1 MRDRTLYCGLF
12 AGPGSVCYS
21 RQAARRLRY
30 LSRASRSTETGT
42 IVDEFTKFSLEL
54 IAAMQQIHPALHV
67 FFRGFTFLGQP
78 QFYVAILPLLFWC
91 VDVRLGAR
99 VTVFLLLSSQ
109 LNAVLKGLFHQPR
122 PCDFDPSLQL
132 AWFEGYGLPSGH
144 AQFVV
149 VFWGAIAAW
158 ARRRWL
164 WVLAVVLIVLVG
176 LSRIY
181 LGVHFPQD
189 VVVGWAIG
197 GLSLVLYLSLQ
208 PDLERRL
215 AGLDLRWQLLLA
227 AGVPLILFVTSPGKS
242 VATAMGALAGA
253 GVGFALTRRYVP
265 FNPEGPMW
273 QRVLRFLVGA
283 AAVVPLYA
291 AMEMMPSAESS
302 WIYLALRF
310 GYFVVIGLWTT
321 LGAPWLFKLLRLAE
335 APDKHLA

>member
-1 MRDRTLYCGLF
+1 
-12 AGPGSVCYS
+12 
-21 RQAARRLRY
+21 
-30 LSRASRSTETGT
+30 
-42 IVDEFTKFSLEL
+42 VDEVTKSSLEL

-67 FFRGFTFLGQP
+67 FFRAFTFLGQP

-99 VTVFLLLSSQ
+99 VAVFLLLSSQ
-109 LNAVLKGLFHQPR
+109 LNSVLKGLFHQPR

-149 VFWGAIAAW
+149 VFWGALAAW

-164 WVLAVVLIVLVG
+164 WVLTVVLGFLVG
-176 LSRIY
+176 FSRIY

-189 VVVGWAIG
+189 VVLGWAVG
-197 GLSLVLYLSLQ
+197 GLSLVLYLAVQ
-208 PDLERRL
+208 PGFEGWLSEL
-215 AGLDLRWQLLLA
+215 ALRWQLLLA
-227 AGVPLILFVTSPGKS
+227 AGVPLVLFVTSPGKS

-265 FNPEGPMW
+265 FSPEGPMW
-273 QRVLRFLVGA
+273 QRVVRFLVGA

-291 AMEMMPSAESS
+291 AMEMMPYLEDS
-302 WIYLALRF
+302 WMYLALRF

-321 LGAPWLFKLLRLAE
+321 LGAPWVFKLLRLAD
-335 APDKHLA
+335 APNEQLA

>member
-1 MRDRTLYCGLF
+1 VL
-12 AGPGSVCYS
+12 
-21 RQAARRLRY
+21 
-30 LSRASRSTETGT
+30 RASRFTETRT
-42 IVDEFTKFSLEL
+42 VVDELTRSSLDL

-149 VFWGAIAAW
+149 IFWGAIAAW

-164 WVLAVVLIVLVG
+164 WALAVVLMLLVG

-189 VVVGWAIG
+189 VVVGWAVG
-197 GLSLVLYLSLQ
+197 GLSLILYLAVQ
-208 PDLERRL
+208 PGFERRL
-215 AGLDLRWQLLLA
+215 SDLALRWQLLLA
-227 AGVPLILFVTSPGKS
+227 AGVPLMLFVTSPGKS

-265 FNPEGPMW
+265 FSPEGPIW

-283 AAVVPLYA
+283 TPLLPLYA
-291 AMEMMPSAESS
+291 AMEMMPSVEGS

-321 LGAPWLFKLLRLAE
+321 LGAPWLFKILGLAE
-335 APDKHLA
+335 EVGGAS

>member
-1 MRDRTLYCGLF
+1 M
-12 AGPGSVCYS
+12 
-21 RQAARRLRY
+21 
-30 LSRASRSTETGT
+30 GT
-42 IVDEFTKFSLEL
+42 IVDELTKSSLEL
-54 IAAMQQIHPALHV
+54 IAAMQQIHPALHI

-91 VDVRLGAR
+91 IDFRLGAR
-99 VTVFLLLSSQ
+99 VAVFLLLSSQ
-109 LNAVLKGLFHQPR
+109 LNAVLKSLFHQPR

-149 VFWGAIAAW
+149 VFWGALAAW

-164 WVLAVVLIVLVG
+164 WVLAVVLMLLVG
-176 LSRIY
+176 LSRVY

-189 VVVGWAIG
+189 VVVGWAVG
-197 GLSLVLYLSLQ
+197 GLSLVLYLAVQ

-215 AGLDLRWQLLLA
+215 AGLALRWQLVLA
-227 AGVPLILFVTSPGKS
+227 AGVPLFLFVTSPGKS

-265 FNPEGPMW
+265 FSPEGPTW
-273 QRVLRFLVGA
+273 QRAVRFIVGA

-291 AMEMMPSAESS
+291 AMEMMPSVEGSR
-302 WIYLALRF
+302 IYLALRF
-310 GYFVVIGLWTT
+310 CGFVVVGLWTA
-321 LGAPWLFKLLRLAE
+321 LGAPWLFKLLRLAD
-335 APDKHLA
+335 APNEQLA

>member
-1 MRDRTLYCGLF
+1 
-12 AGPGSVCYS
+12 
-21 RQAARRLRY
+21 
-30 LSRASRSTETGT
+30 
-42 IVDEFTKFSLEL
+42 VDEVTKSSLEL

-67 FFRGFTFLGQP
+67 FFRAFTFLGQP

-99 VTVFLLLSSQ
+99 VAVFLLLSSQ
-109 LNAVLKGLFHQPR
+109 LNSVLKGLFHQPR

-149 VFWGAIAAW
+149 VFWGALAAW

-164 WVLAVVLIVLVG
+164 WVLTVVLGFLVG
-176 LSRIY
+176 FSRIY

-189 VVVGWAIG
+189 VVLGWAVG
-197 GLSLVLYLSLQ
+197 GLSLVLYLAVQ
-208 PDLERRL
+208 PGFEGWLSEL
-215 AGLDLRWQLLLA
+215 ALRWQLLLA
-227 AGVPLILFVTSPGKS
+227 AGVPLVLFVTSPGKS

-265 FNPEGPMW
+265 FSPEGPMW
-273 QRVLRFLVGA
+273 QRVVRFLVGA

-291 AMEMMPSAESS
+291 AMETMPYLEDS
-302 WIYLALRF
+302 WMYLALRF

-321 LGAPWLFKLLRLAE
+321 LGAPWVFKLLRLAD
-335 APDKHLA
+335 APNEQLA